1 MYYEE
6 CKSPVCLYLSLTYWK
21 LKFIVKDITH
31 FAKYVAKIHQYSI
44 IFVSVTEKK
53 TPRSMKTKDIEHVQV
68 IKVSKLRR
76 TLEWLGY
83 ELVEKIPRYL
93 VFQMVSVSYHER
105 RIYP

>member
-1 MYYEE
+1 
-6 CKSPVCLYLSLTYWK
+6 
-21 LKFIVKDITH
+21 
-31 FAKYVAKIHQYSI
+31 
-44 IFVSVTEKK
+44 
-53 TPRSMKTKDIEHVQV
+53 MKTKDIEHVQV